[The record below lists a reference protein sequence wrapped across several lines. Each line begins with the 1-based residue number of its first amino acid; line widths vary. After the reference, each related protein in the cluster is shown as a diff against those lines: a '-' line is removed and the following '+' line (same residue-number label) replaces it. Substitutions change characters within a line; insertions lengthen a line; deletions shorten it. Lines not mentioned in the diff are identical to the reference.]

1 MHSRVRLEKRMMNSF
16 CFENWRL
23 FSVDKAS
30 LIEKYAVKNIDQ
42 VSGSDVERIAEH
54 DPSIVLV
61 GQRDYKNH
69 SYKIYFDA
77 FFGGMNRHIL
87 TVDDFWA
94 QVEMNFS
101 SLMAFADYAA
111 ENDDEDV

>member
-1 MHSRVRLEKRMMNSF
+1 MNSF

-87 TVDDFWA
+87 PVD
-94 QVEMNFS
+94 
-101 SLMAFADYAA
+101 AFCL
-111 ENDDEDV
+111 NR